1 MDPGQGVF
9 LLPLADDDEFA
20 IGVLMGFDDFV
31 ESRHFDA
38 VDGDRT
44 VGDVF
49 AGLAL
54 RFINLGIDEP
64 VDDVFFFVG
73 NVYCRHL
80 AEGLFQ
86 FVFRQVSNA
95 AVIQGF
101 RDVLSFFQSF
111 RAVDEFRDFFS
122 QTALGQAFFRFFFD
136 RFSQGV
142 DFFLAEEGT
151 KCIFYI

>member
-49 AGLAL
+49 AGLTL

-64 VDDVFFFVG
+64 VDDVFSSLETSTVG
-73 NVYCRHL
+73 ILPKAC
-80 AEGLFQ
+80 
-86 FVFRQVSNA
+86 SN
-95 AVIQGF
+95 
-101 RDVLSFFQSF
+101 SCS
-111 RAVDEFRDFFS
+111 
-122 QTALGQAFFRFFFD
+122 D
-136 RFSQGV
+136 RSAM
-142 DFFLAEEGT
+142 LP
-151 KCIFYI
+151 